1 MVRSVLKLT
10 SSDFKKIQN
19 KMITKTSK
27 QLEIRDKFGLDQKER
42 VMLIE
47 LENLLSIFE
56 WMTNEFQGIFT

>member
-1 MVRSVLKLT
+1 
-10 SSDFKKIQN
+10 
-19 KMITKTSK
+19 MITKTSK